1 MRRLPILKLNKLA
14 PGMQAMIDLKRFRS
28 AFLALAL
35 APLAACSSVPNPL
48 NAFDFL
54 SGGSENGDTA
64 PSDGRVS
71 ILSFEQTLQTGTD
84 TELPVVSLPQA
95 YVNSVWPQPG
105 GYPTHALQHTQASG
119 NLDVLWRQSIGQ
131 GSNNDRRLNARPV
144 IADGHI
150 FAGDATGRITALDAE
165 TGSEIWSVHLRV
177 PNRFD
182 RMSFGSGLAYDSGR
196 IYAHSGFNF
205 FAALDA
211 TTGAEIW
218 RTETLVPF
226 HGAPTVADGRIF
238 VTSDDNE
245 LLALDAET
253 GAVLWTYQG
262 IVETARL
269 LTGPSPA
276 VLGDIVV
283 APFASGE
290 IVALRVQ
297 NGNPVWSDSLTRAGG
312 LTAMSEINDV
322 AGSPVIMDGIVY
334 AMSHSGTLVAIELRT
349 GERMWTQPAG
359 GLHTPWL
366 AGDFLYI
373 ITSEAELVCLNRNTG
388 VVHWIT
394 QLDLFRNPDRRK
406 NRIAWAGPV
415 LAGGRVFLASSE
427 GDAVVVNAYDGEI
440 IRQYAL
446 GGSVFVAPVIA
457 NETIYV
463 VSDEARL
470 IALR

>member
-1 MRRLPILKLNKLA
+1 
-14 PGMQAMIDLKRFRS
+14 MIDVKRLRI
-28 AFLALAL
+28 AVLALIL
-35 APLAACSSVPNPL
+35 APLAACSSIPNPMDMFPGR
-48 NAFDFL
+48 NHN
-54 SGGSENGDTA
+54 EDTA
-64 PSDGRVS
+64 PTDGRIS
-71 ILSFEQTLQTGTD
+71 ILSFEQTLRTGTD
-84 TELPVVSLPQA
+84 DVLPTVTLPTA

-119 NLDVLWRQSIGQ
+119 NLDVAWRHSIGQ
-131 GSNNDRRLNARPV
+131 GSNDDRRLNARPV
-144 IADGHI
+144 IAAGKL
-150 FAGDATGRITALDAE
+150 FAGDASGRVTALDADS
-165 TGSEIWSVHLRV
+165 GSQIWSIRLGV
-177 PNRFD
+177 PNRHD
-182 RMSFGSGLAYDSGR
+182 RMAFGSGLAYDSGR

-205 FAALDA
+205 FVALDA
-211 TTGAEIW
+211 ETGAEIW

-226 HGAPTVADGRIF
+226 HGAPTVVDGRVF

-245 LLALDAET
+245 LLALDAAT

-262 IVETARL
+262 IIETARL

-290 IVALRVQ
+290 LVALRVQ

-322 AGSPVIMDGIVY
+322 AGSPVIMDGTVY

-349 GERMWTQPAG
+349 GERVWTQPAG
-359 GLHTPWL
+359 GLHTPWV

-388 VVHWIT
+388 VVHWMT
-394 QLDLFRNPDRRK
+394 QLDLFENPHRRK

-415 LAGGRVFLASSE
+415 LAGGRVFLASSR

-440 IRQYAL
+440 IRQYRL
-446 GGSVFVAPVIA
+446 GAPVFVAPVIA
-457 NETIYV
+457 NETVYV
-463 VSDEARL
+463 VTDDARV

>member
-1 MRRLPILKLNKLA
+1 
-14 PGMQAMIDLKRFRS
+14 MIDVKRLRI
-28 AFLALAL
+28 AVLALVL
-35 APLAACSSVPNPL
+35 APLAACSSIPNPMDL
-48 NAFDFL
+48 F
-54 SGGSENGDTA
+54 SGRNPSADTA
-64 PSDGRVS
+64 PTDGRIS

-84 TELPVVSLPQA
+84 DVLATVTLPTA
-95 YVNSVWPQPG
+95 YINSVWPQPG
-105 GYPTHALQHTQASG
+105 GYPTHALQHTQARG
-119 NLDVLWRQSIGQ
+119 NLDVAWRQSIGQ
-131 GSNNDRRLNARPV
+131 GSNNDRRLNSRPV
-144 IADGHI
+144 IAEGKL
-150 FAGDATGRITALDAE
+150 FAGDASGRITALDAE
-165 TGSEIWSVHLRV
+165 SGTEIWSVRLRV
-177 PNRFD
+177 ANRYD
-182 RMSFGSGLAYDSGR
+182 QMSFGSGLAYDSGR
-196 IYAHSGFNF
+196 IYAHSGYNF
-205 FAALDA
+205 FVALDA
-211 TTGAEIW
+211 ETGAEIW

-226 HGAPTVADGRIF
+226 HGAPTVVDGRIF

-245 LLALDAET
+245 LLALDTAT

-269 LTGPSPA
+269 LTGPSPT

-322 AGSPVIMDGIVY
+322 AGSPVIMDGTVY

-349 GERMWTQPAG
+349 GERVWTQPAG
-359 GLHTPWL
+359 GLHTPWV
-366 AGDFLYI
+366 AGDFLYV
-373 ITSEAELVCLNRNTG
+373 ITNEAELVCLNRNSG
-388 VVHWIT
+388 VVHWMT
-394 QLDLFRNPDRRK
+394 QLDLFQNPNRRK

-415 LAGGRVFLASSE
+415 LAGGRVFLASSR

-440 IRQYAL
+440 IRQYGL
-446 GGSVFVAPVIA
+446 GAPVFVAPVIA

-463 VSDEARL
+463 VTDDARV

>member
-1 MRRLPILKLNKLA
+1 
-14 PGMQAMIDLKRFRS
+14 MIDVKRMRI
-28 AFLALAL
+28 AALVL
-35 APLAACSSVPNPL
+35 LFAPLTACSSVPNPL
-48 NAFDFL
+48 DLF
-54 SGGSENGDTA
+54 SGSVESGDTA
-64 PSDGRVS
+64 PTDGRVS
-71 ILSFEQTLQTGTD
+71 ILSFEQTLQIGTD
-84 TELPVVSLPQA
+84 EDTPTVTLPPA
-95 YVNSVWPQPG
+95 YVNTVWPQPG

-119 NLDVLWRQSIGQ
+119 NLAIAWRRSVGQ

-150 FAGDATGRITALDAE
+150 FAGDASGRVSALNAE
-165 TGSEIWSVHLRV
+165 TGSEVWSVRLRV
-177 PNRFD
+177 PNRYD

-196 IYAHSGFNF
+196 VYAHTGFNF
-205 FAALDA
+205 FVALDA
-211 TTGAEIW
+211 ATGAEVW

-245 LLALDAET
+245 LLALDAAT
-253 GAVLWTYQG
+253 GAVLWAYQG

-290 IVALRVQ
+290 LVALRVQ
-297 NGNPVWSDSLTRAGG
+297 NGNPVWSDSLTRGGG
-312 LTAMSEINDV
+312 LTALSEINDV
-322 AGSPVIMDGIVY
+322 AGSPVILDGTVY

-359 GLHTPWL
+359 GLHTPWV

-388 VVHWIT
+388 VVHWMT
-394 QLDLFRNPDRRK
+394 QLELFENPNRRK

-415 LAGGRVFLASSE
+415 LAGGRVFLASSD
-427 GDAVVVNAYDGEI
+427 GDGVLVNAYDGEI
-440 IRQYAL
+440 IRQFSL
-446 GGSVFVAPVIA
+446 GQSVYVAPVIA
-457 NETIYV
+457 NETVYV
-463 VSDEARL
+463 VTDEARL
-470 IALR
+470 LALR

>member
-1 MRRLPILKLNKLA
+1 
-14 PGMQAMIDLKRFRS
+14 MIDVKRLRI
-28 AFLALAL
+28 AALAL
-35 APLAACSSVPNPL
+35 VMAPLAACSSVPNPM
-48 NAFDFL
+48 NALDFL
-54 SGGSENGDTA
+54 SGDDENADSA
-64 PSDGRVS
+64 PTDGRVS
-71 ILSFEQTLQTGTD
+71 ILSFEQTLQISTD
-84 TELPVVSLPQA
+84 TELEAVTLPQA

-119 NLDVLWRQSIGQ
+119 NLDTAWRQSIGQ
-131 GSNNDRRLNARPV
+131 GSNNNRRLNARPV
-144 IADGHI
+144 VAEGRI
-150 FAGDATGRITALDAE
+150 FAGDATGQITALDADS
-165 TGSEIWSVHLRV
+165 GNQLWSVRLRV
-177 PNRFD
+177 PNRYD
-182 RMSFGSGLAYDSGR
+182 RMSFGSGLAYDSGH

-205 FAALDA
+205 FVALDA
-211 TTGAEIW
+211 ETGEEIW

-226 HGAPTVADGRIF
+226 HGAPTVADGRVF

-245 LLALDAET
+245 MLALDAES

-290 IVALRVQ
+290 LVALRVQ
-297 NGNPVWSDSLTRAGG
+297 NGNPVWSDSLTRGAG
-312 LTAMSEINDV
+312 LTALSEINDV
-322 AGSPVIMDGIVY
+322 AGSPVIIDGIVY

-349 GERMWTQPAG
+349 GERVWSQPAG
-359 GLHTPWL
+359 GLHTPWV

-373 ITSEAELVCLNRNTG
+373 ISSEAELVCLNRNTG

-394 QLDLFRNPDRRK
+394 QLDLFENPNRRK

-415 LAGGRVFLASSE
+415 LAGGRVFLASSD
-427 GDAVVVNAYDGEI
+427 GDGVLVNAYDGEI
-440 IRQYAL
+440 IRQFSL
-446 GGSVFVAPVIA
+446 GQSVFVAPVIA
-457 NETIYV
+457 NETVYV
-463 VSDEARL
+463 VTDEARL

>member
-1 MRRLPILKLNKLA
+1 
-14 PGMQAMIDLKRFRS
+14 MIDVKRLRI
-28 AFLALAL
+28 AILALVL

-54 SGGSENGDTA
+54 SGGDENQDTA
-64 PSDGRVS
+64 PTDGRIS

-84 TELPVVSLPQA
+84 VDLATVTLPPA
-95 YVNSVWPQPG
+95 YINSVWPQPG

-119 NLDVLWRQSIGQ
+119 NLDVAWRHSIGQ

-144 IADGHI
+144 IADGRI
-150 FAGDATGRITALDAE
+150 YAGDATGRITALDADSG
-165 TGSEIWSVHLRV
+165 TEIWSMRLEV

-196 IYAHSGFNF
+196 VFAHSGFNF
-205 FAALDA
+205 FVAIDA
-211 TTGAEIW
+211 ETGAEIW

-226 HGAPTVADGRIF
+226 HGAPTVVDGRVF

-245 LLALDAET
+245 LLALDAAT
-253 GAVLWTYQG
+253 GAVMWTYQG
-262 IVETARL
+262 IIETARL

-290 IVALRVQ
+290 LVALRVQ

-322 AGSPVIMDGIVY
+322 AGSPVIMEGTVY

-349 GERMWTQPAG
+349 GERIWTQPAG
-359 GLHTPWL
+359 GLHTPWV
-366 AGDFLYI
+366 AGDFLYV
-373 ITSEAELVCLNRNTG
+373 ITSESELVCLNRHTG

-394 QLDLFRNPDRRK
+394 QLDLFENPNRRK

-415 LAGGRVFLASSE
+415 LAGGRVFLASSS
-427 GDAVVVNAYDGEI
+427 GDGVVVNAYDGEI
-440 IRQYAL
+440 IRQYGL
-446 GGSVFVAPVIA
+446 GSPVYVAPVIA
-457 NETIYV
+457 NETVYV
-463 VSDEARL
+463 VTDDARL
-470 IALR
+470 LALR

>member
-1 MRRLPILKLNKLA
+1 
-14 PGMQAMIDLKRFRS
+14 MIDMKRLRI
-28 AFLALAL
+28 AALALVL
-35 APLAACSSVPNPL
+35 APLAACSSVPNPMNL
-48 NAFDFL
+48 F
-54 SGGSENGDTA
+54 SGGNENTDTA
-64 PSDGRVS
+64 PADGRIS
-71 ILSFEQTLQTGTD
+71 ILSFEQTLQTGAD
-84 TELPVVSLPQA
+84 EELPTVTLPPA

-119 NLDVLWRQSIGQ
+119 NLDVAWRQSIGQ

-144 IADGHI
+144 IADGRV
-150 FAGDATGRITALDAE
+150 FAGDASGEISALNADTGA
-165 TGSEIWSVHLRV
+165 EIWSVHLRV

-196 IYAHSGFNF
+196 IFAHSGFNF
-205 FAALDA
+205 FVALDA
-211 TTGAEIW
+211 ATGAEIW

-226 HGAPTVADGRIF
+226 HGAPTVVDGRVF

-253 GAVLWTYQG
+253 GTVLWAYQG

-322 AGSPVIMDGIVY
+322 AGSPVILDGTVY

-349 GERMWTQPAG
+349 GERIWTQPAG
-359 GLHTPWL
+359 GLHTPWV
-366 AGDFLYI
+366 AGDFLYV

-394 QLDLFRNPDRRK
+394 QLDLFENPNRRK

-415 LAGGRVFLASSE
+415 LASGRVFLASSR
-427 GDAVVVNAYDGEI
+427 GDGVVVNAYDGEI

-446 GGSVFVAPVIA
+446 GDSVFVAPVIA
-457 NETIYV
+457 NETVYV
-463 VSDEARL
+463 VTDGARL
-470 IALR
+470 LALR

>member
-1 MRRLPILKLNKLA
+1 
-14 PGMQAMIDLKRFRS
+14 MIDVKRLRI
-28 AFLALAL
+28 AILALVL

-54 SGGSENGDTA
+54 SGGDENQDTA
-64 PSDGRVS
+64 PTDGRIS

-84 TELPVVSLPQA
+84 VDLATVTLPPA
-95 YVNSVWPQPG
+95 YINSVWPQPG

-119 NLDVLWRQSIGQ
+119 NLDVAWRHSIGQ

-144 IADGHI
+144 IADGRI
-150 FAGDATGRITALDAE
+150 YAGDATGRITALDADSG
-165 TGSEIWSVHLRV
+165 TEIWSMRLEV

-196 IYAHSGFNF
+196 VFAHSGFNF
-205 FAALDA
+205 FVAIDA
-211 TTGAEIW
+211 ETGAEIW

-226 HGAPTVADGRIF
+226 HGAPTVVDGRVF

-245 LLALDAET
+245 LLALDAAT

-262 IVETARL
+262 IIETARL

-290 IVALRVQ
+290 LVALRVQ

-322 AGSPVIMDGIVY
+322 AGSPVIMEGTVY

-349 GERMWTQPAG
+349 GERIWTQPAG
-359 GLHTPWL
+359 GLHTPWV
-366 AGDFLYI
+366 AGDFLYV
-373 ITSEAELVCLNRNTG
+373 ITSESELVCLNRHTG

-394 QLDLFRNPDRRK
+394 QLDLFENPNRRK

-415 LAGGRVFLASSE
+415 LAGGRVFLASSS
-427 GDAVVVNAYDGEI
+427 GDGVVVNAYDGEI
-440 IRQYAL
+440 IRQYGL
-446 GGSVFVAPVIA
+446 GSPVYVAPVIA
-457 NETIYV
+457 NETVYV
-463 VSDEARL
+463 VTDDARL
-470 IALR
+470 LALR